1 MKVFR
6 FEHKQDKMGMFQCRD
21 IRDYKPKI
29 YNLFTKIQYNLQ
41 AAYDDSP
48 ESMPTPRS
56 EYLNLLKNSEEER
69 SDDYLTFCQD
79 LETSIFASKSLEQ
92 VSNWCDKSTE
102 LLDLMLKAGFF
113 LYEIELEKN
122 ATEGIYVLE
131 SQVMFKRKHIVSKKV
146 IHAKTLLKEF
156 FK

>member
-6 FEHKQDKMGMFQCRD
+6 FEHKQDKMGMFQARYKN
-21 IRDYKPKI
+21 DYKPEI
-29 YNLFTKIQYNLQ
+29 YEMFNKIQYNLRE
-41 AAYDDSP
+41 AYDADP
-48 ESMPTPRS
+48 QSMPTPHD
-56 EYLNLLKNSEEER
+56 EYLNLLMNDEEER

-92 VSNWCDKSTE
+92 VSNWCAKRKV

-113 LYEIELEKN
+113 LYEIELEKDS
-122 ATEGIYVLE
+122 TDGIYVLD
-131 SQVMFKRKHIVSKKV
+131 SQVMFKRKHIVSQKV